1 MKNIW
6 INPPGINTYLNKD
19 KEALIIFNS
28 ESEGYHS
35 VGVTCY
41 HILKHLKSTIEW
53 LNPQKANKS
62 TKNNSISRYTR
73 YFIQSMNK
81 F

>member
-1 MKNIW
+1 MKKIC
-6 INPPGINTYLNKD
+6 INPPGIKTYLNKD

-28 ESEGYHS
+28 ESEGYCS
-35 VGVTCY
+35 VGVTRY
-41 HILKHLKSTIEW
+41 HIFKHLNCNIEW